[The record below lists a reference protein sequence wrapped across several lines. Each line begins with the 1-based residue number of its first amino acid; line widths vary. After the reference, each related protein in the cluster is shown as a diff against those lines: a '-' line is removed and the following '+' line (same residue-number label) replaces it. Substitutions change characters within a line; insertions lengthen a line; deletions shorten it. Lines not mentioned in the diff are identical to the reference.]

1 MLEIAP
7 SNPRRPTDWRWQ
19 RACLLSEGTPAT
31 EHLSFNRR
39 IDDEWVRQAASFK
52 RQLDTCDDDADRRSL
67 MNNSA
72 DLYWAH
78 DIYQDEGNPYKSEL
92 EARLLSRD
100 DAQGISRRLGVEPGT
115 VQMYEKLFYNVEN
128 KLDTPGYVYHTAI
141 GREMHRGFT
150 EREYDKLWK
159 WYAYAYGSLMLDS
172 VIGQAIDAT
181 VPENQTQVK
190 AAWKDDGMA
199 SIIRKQ
205 AIAARTMPVN
215 SFTQADLLHIWTKFV
230 EIEKSAEA
238 SGAGSSALLA
248 NVEALLDL
256 APTMLVGK
264 RIHDDDFPALDTFD
278 KQGHEL
284 RTHELLMIATGE
296 SPPGLEETLNSLTFP
311 ETTSHEKTE
320 QGS

>member
-19 RACLLSEGTPAT
+19 RACFLAENTPTT
-31 EHLSFNRR
+31 ESFSFHRR
-39 IDDEWVRQAASFK
+39 DDDEWVRQAAAFK
-52 RQLDTCDDDADRRSL
+52 RRLDGCADDADRRSL
-67 MNNSA
+67 VHNAS

-92 EARLLSRD
+92 EARLLSR
-100 DAQGISRRLGVEPGT
+100 AESGVISQRLGVEAGT
-115 VQMYEKLFYNVEN
+115 VNLYEKLFYNVED

-159 WYAYAYGSLMLDS
+159 WYAYAYGSCMLDS
-172 VIGQAIDAT
+172 MVGQVIDAT
-181 VPENQTQVK
+181 PPDTPAQVK
-190 AAWKDDGMA
+190 ATWKDDGMS

-238 SGAGSSALLA
+238 SGAGNSALLS
-248 NVEALLDL
+248 NVEALLEL

-264 RIHDDDFPALDTFD
+264 RVQDPDFPALAAFD
-278 KQGHEL
+278 KPGHEL

-296 SPPGLEETLNSLTFP
+296 APPGLEETLNSLKFP
-311 ETTSHEKTE
+311 ETTSHEKT
-320 QGS
+320 

>member
-1 MLEIAP
+1 MLEISP

-19 RACLLSEGTPAT
+19 RACLLVESTPPSD
-31 EHLSFNRR
+31 HFSFNRR
-39 IDDEWVRQAASFK
+39 DDDEWVRKGATFK
-52 RQLDTCDDDADRRSL
+52 RQLDSCDDDADRRSL
-67 MNNSA
+67 LRNFA
-72 DLYWAH
+72 DFYWAH
-78 DIYQDEGNPYKSEL
+78 DIYQDEGNPYKSEM
-92 EARLLSRD
+92 EARLLTPDAVD
-100 DAQGISRRLGVEPGT
+100 DVSNHLGVEPGT
-115 VQMYEKLFYNVEN
+115 VKIYEKMFYNVGD
-128 KLDTPGYVYHTAI
+128 KLNTPGYVYHTAI

-172 VIGQAIDAT
+172 LIGQAIDVT
-181 VPENQTQVK
+181 VPDTPSQVK
-190 AAWKDDGMA
+190 AAWKDDGMG

-238 SGAGSSALLA
+238 SGAGNSALLA

-256 APTMLVGK
+256 APSMLVGK
-264 RIHDDDFPALDTFD
+264 RVKDEDFPSLAAFD
-278 KQGHEL
+278 KEGHEL

-296 SPPGLEETLNSLTFP
+296 APPGLEETLNSLKFP
-311 ETTSHEKTE
+311 ETTSHEKT
-320 QGS
+320 